1 MGKLLFTLKNAFLH
15 RKQIKT
21 LLSQNK
27 HQITTITALS
37 TAALKKHNIK
47 YLAIDFD
54 GVLAAHGQKL
64 PHNEIKEWLTTFS
77 QAFNEENIFIVSNK
91 PTPARL
97 EYFNK
102 HFPSIRCITGVRKKP
117 YPDGLLSIQQ
127 QVNCKPSV
135 LALVDDRVLTGC
147 LASMLAGSFPI
158 LVTSP
163 YKNYRSHPFQESF
176 FGFLRFTERVFFL

>member
-1 MGKLLFTLKNAFLH
+1 MGKLLFSLQNAFLH

-37 TAALKKHNIK
+37 AAALKKHNIK

-64 PHNEIKEWLTTFS
+64 PNNEIKKWLTTFS

-127 QVNCKPSV
+127 KVNCEPSV

-176 FGFLRFTERVFFL
+176 FGFLRFTERIFFL